1 MQSKKGDIKMEK
13 GYEYNKKYAQE
24 YLKKFDE
31 IKLRVPKGKREEY
44 KAKAE
49 AAGKSLNQYI
59 IECVEKGL
67 E

>member
-1 MQSKKGDIKMEK
+1 MEK

-49 AAGKSLNQYI
+49 AVGKSLNQYI
-59 IECVEKGL
+59 VECIEKGL